1 MPSLNDQQITNIL
14 NEDEFA
20 VILEIGTIHDVVSG
34 SQVIKEGA
42 SESFFYIIKDGE
54 VKISR
59 KGEHIADYSKG
70 HLLGEMAL
78 FNNDVRVA
86 DVYAKC
92 DSTLI
97 SIETADFWPLVL
109 HNEPAAVKLMV
120 ALGKIM
126 TERIQEQDSNLF
138 ERLRSDNSSQNHA
151 NLEAFAPVKKQL
163 MANWAL
169 KYHALGRPG
178 KLAIES
184 TKPAGTA
191 ADLSVAY
198 SPGVAE
204 PCLHIHRDPAKA
216 YEYTAKGHL
225 VGVVSNG
232 TAVLGLGDIG
242 ALASKPVMEGK
253 AILFK
258 KFADVDAFDI
268 EVNQKDPEKLIEL
281 VCALEPTFGGINLED
296 IKSPECFEI
305 ERICQEKM
313 DIPVF
318 HDDQHGTAIISGAG
332 LLNALELTGKQIE
345 EVKVVF
351 SGAGAAGFSCAKY
364 FLSLGVKQE
373 NLIMT
378 DINGVV
384 YKGRGDTGYLSELAI
399 QTQHRTLAE
408 ALDGADVFMGASIGN
423 LLSPEMLKT
432 MNKDPIVFAMAN
444 PTPEIDYPLAI
455 QTREDIIMGTGR
467 SDYPNQ
473 INNVAAFP
481 FIFRGALDTR
491 SKGINLAMKLAA
503 TRAIAAL
510 AKEPLDS
517 EAEKKTGQSF
527 GRKYLIPKPFDRRLY
542 IEVSSAVAKAA
553 LETGMARIQLDYDE
567 YRIHLE
573 QQLKIHG

>member
-1 MPSLNDQQITNIL
+1 MPSLNDQLISSIL
-14 NEDEFA
+14 TEEEFES
-20 VILEIGTIHDVVSG
+20 ILEIGTTHEVTAG
-34 SQVIKEGA
+34 TQVIKEGA
-42 SESFFYIIKDGE
+42 SESFFYIIRDGE
-54 VKISR
+54 VTISR
-59 KGEHIADYSKG
+59 SGDHIADYSKG

-86 DVYAKC
+86 DVHAKS

-97 SIETADFWPLVL
+97 SIKTGDFWPLVL

-126 TERIQEQDSNLF
+126 TERIQQQDSNLF
-138 ERLRSDNSSQNHA
+138 EKLKSDNSSQSHA
-151 NLEAFAPVKKQL
+151 NVEAFAPVKKQL
-163 MANWAL
+163 MSNWAL

-204 PCLHIHRDPAKA
+204 PCLHIYKEPAKA

-332 LLNALELTGKQIE
+332 LLNALELSGKKID

-399 QTQHRTLAE
+399 ETPHRTLAE
-408 ALDGADVFMGASIGN
+408 ALNGADVFMGASVGN
-423 LLSPEMLKT
+423 LLSPQMLKT
-432 MNKDPIVFAMAN
+432 MAEDPIVFAMAN

-455 QTREDIIMGTGR
+455 QTRDDIIMGTGR

-491 SKGINLAMKLAA
+491 SKGINLEMKLAA
-503 TRAIAAL
+503 THAIAAL
-510 AKEPLDS
+510 AKKTPDT
-517 EAEKKTGQSF
+517 EAGKENGQSF

-553 LETGMARIQLDYDE
+553 VETGVARVQLNYEDY
-567 YRIHLE
+567 RNHLA